1 LLALA
6 GHLLAEALLH
16 APVQAPRPLASC
28 EPPFVD
34 AVEAWLQTRGIDYNA
49 AARGR
54 RETTLVLGDD
64 LRLRLLP
71 TPRRS
76 EDCLDPGSSA
86 RLTDAAEAQG
96 SSIIHL
102 HEDTWRLR
110 GNIVRD
116 RLLNRVQATQRVFAR
131 KTTARPI
138 AAEEAIAFLDEHH
151 LWGPTNAKYAYGLYL
166 GADLVAVATFTKR
179 KLVKRS
185 SGKRRTH
192 ELLRFCARRDMRVVG
207 GITKLLSAFR
217 KDRDVDDIVTNI
229 DRDWGGGAGWR
240 AIGFETVEIMP
251 PLPMAIDANE
261 GRRRFL
267 CGRSVGIHRPGLPD
281 DLVAEL
287 AVTADGATERLAA
300 RGLQLIHDSGVE
312 RLLLKVS
319 ESRESCEDLWAT
331 QRPRK
336 NGFYGPTE
344 LPGIAALLEDARR
357 FAPGDDES
365 HDVAA
370 WFRAAGAHSDARILA
385 SRPSCFNNATVEL
398 RERKG
403 GWRTLGLRCDDGRN
417 IYHGIYNAD
426 DPTLLLAEH
435 LRTAAALFVAALPID
450 RPLRFL
456 HLGHGA
462 GVLQRYLQAVLPGSD
477 HVSVDLDGAVL
488 DVSAFEAPHAGR
500 AVQGD
505 ALDYVCSTQETYDA
519 IFVDIFDEQNVCPAA
534 FSGAIFLE
542 AAASRL
548 ADDGVLIHNLHIGG
562 KKRDAAVAR
571 AEDALARHFHAA
583 YRAGSVDSTP
593 TGGNALLL
601 GAKRSLGRAQ
611 LHENA
616 TRAGLGF
623 DAGTRVRRLV
633 RLCCD
638 DDVCK

>member
-1 LLALA
+1 
-6 GHLLAEALLH
+6 
-16 APVQAPRPLASC
+16 
-28 EPPFVD
+28 
-34 AVEAWLQTRGIDYNA
+34 
-49 AARGR
+49 
-54 RETTLVLGDD
+54 
-64 LRLRLLP
+64 
-71 TPRRS
+71 
-76 EDCLDPGSSA
+76 
-86 RLTDAAEAQG
+86 
-96 SSIIHL
+96 
-102 HEDTWRLR
+102 
-110 GNIVRD
+110 
-116 RLLNRVQATQRVFAR
+116 
-131 KTTARPI
+131 
-138 AAEEAIAFLDEHH
+138 
-151 LWGPTNAKYAYGLYL
+151 
-166 GADLVAVATFTKR
+166 
-179 KLVKRS
+179 
-185 SGKRRTH
+185 
-192 ELLRFCARRDMRVVG
+192 
-207 GITKLLSAFR
+207 
-217 KDRDVDDIVTNI
+217 
-229 DRDWGGGAGWR
+229 
-240 AIGFETVEIMP
+240 
-251 PLPMAIDANE
+251 MAIDANE

-287 AVTADGATERLAA
+287 AATADGATERLAA
-300 RGLQLIHDSGVE
+300 RGLNLIHDSGVE

-319 ESRESCEDLWAT
+319 ESQESCEDLWAT

-336 NGFYGPTE
+336 NGYYGPTE

-357 FAPGDDES
+357 FPPGDDES

-370 WFRAAGAHSDARILA
+370 WFRAAGSHSDACVLA

-398 RERKG
+398 RERRG
-403 GWRTLGLRCDDGRN
+403 GWRTLGLSCDDGRN

-435 LRTAAALFVAALPID
+435 LRTAAALFVAALPND

-488 DVSAFEAPHAGR
+488 DVSATEAPHAGR

-534 FSGAIFLE
+534 FSETSFMD
-542 AAASRL
+542 AAAACL
-548 ADDGVLIHNLHIGG
+548 AADGILIHNLHIGG
-562 KKRDAAVAR
+562 RKRDAAVAR

-583 YRAGSVDSTP
+583 YRADSVDSTP
-593 TGGNALLL
+593 TGGNALLV
-601 GAKRSLGRAQ
+601 GAKRALGRAR

-616 TRAGLGF
+616 TLAGLGF

-633 RLCCD
+633 RLCYD